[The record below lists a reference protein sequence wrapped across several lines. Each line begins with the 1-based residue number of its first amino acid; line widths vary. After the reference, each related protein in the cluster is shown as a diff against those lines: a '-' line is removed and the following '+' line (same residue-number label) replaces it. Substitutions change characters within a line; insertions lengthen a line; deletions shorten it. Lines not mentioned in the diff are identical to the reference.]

1 MEIMF
6 INKQALF
13 NKTDK
18 DIRFH
23 GLVPL
28 EKITKEECY
37 RYLDVVM
44 RYYNKAV
51 FLVKRIEYDDEF
63 KPIMDEVSDDMGMEN
78 NYANPDDRI
87 TET

>member
-1 MEIMF
+1 M
-6 INKQALF
+6 
-13 NKTDK
+13 
-18 DIRFH
+18 
-23 GLVPL
+23 
-28 EKITKEECY
+28 
-37 RYLDVVM
+37 YLDVVM
-44 RYYNKAV
+44 RYYSKAV